1 MKILEMEDSEYEIH
15 DVKEALKKRYDE
27 IGNQQKMCDFL
38 KKSFHEDSKEF
49 AKVTKVE
56 CRILNDK
63 LEVKYNRI
71 FTLIEKQHSK
81 ITFVT

>member
-1 MKILEMEDSEYEIH
+1 MHFYSSSSSNVTSKATAMKILEMEDSEYEIH

-63 LEVKYNRI
+63 LEVKY
-71 FTLIEKQHSK
+71 
-81 ITFVT
+81 V